1 MNTARSMEAMD
12 FGDAMDFGG
21 FGAGGIAALAG

>member
-1 MNTARSMEAMD
+1 MNTARSMAARD

-21 FGAGGIAALAG
+21 FGTGGIAAPAG